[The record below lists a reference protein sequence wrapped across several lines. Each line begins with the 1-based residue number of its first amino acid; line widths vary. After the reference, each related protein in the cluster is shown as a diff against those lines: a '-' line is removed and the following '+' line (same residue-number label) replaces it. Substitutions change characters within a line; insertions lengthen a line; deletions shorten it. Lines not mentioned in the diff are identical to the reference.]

1 MQPEVIKNITPTYRY
16 FSIKNDL
23 APVQSLASGH
33 FMYIGQ
39 FTENFDL
46 INAELNNGTAVS
58 TLTESRKLLAEMG
71 KSGNIPTT
79 LFVDLSVFANDIQSF
94 VDFLQ
99 KDSKLSAIPVILNI
113 RNLTADQVA
122 SFKSKR
128 VVDDLIDFKVELSSI
143 HQKITFLRKTKESL
157 VERKGSIKPEYNS
170 YSVYKQSHLFKRS
183 MDMFMSFS
191 LLVILLPVF
200 LIIALAVKLETR
212 GPVFYKSYRAGRGYR
227 IFKFYKFRTMKV
239 GAERMINSIAH
250 LNKYNNF
257 GHAPVFFK
265 VDNDPR
271 ITRVGQFL
279 RNSGLD
285 ELPQLLNVLIGDMS
299 IVGNRPL
306 PLYEASS
313 LTNNEWAE
321 RFSAPSGITGLWQVS
336 CRKSESFTCY
346 DRMIMDIEYS
356 KHNNVLMDLGIML
369 KTPVVLAQGLINN
382 EEEENHMHPVQLQA
396 ELSQA

>member
-1 MQPEVIKNITPTYRY
+1 MQPEIIKNITPTYRY
-16 FSIKNDL
+16 FSIKKEL
-23 APVQSLASGH
+23 APVQSPVSGH

-46 INAELNNGTAVS
+46 ISAECFNGTAVP
-58 TLTESRKLLAEMG
+58 TLTESKSLLSEMS
-71 KSGNIPTT
+71 KSGNTPTAV
-79 LFVDLSVFANDIQSF
+79 FIDLSVFVKDIQSF
-94 VDFLQ
+94 IDFVQ

-113 RNLTADQVA
+113 RNLTADQLA

-128 VVDDLIDFKVELSSI
+128 VVDELIDFKVELASI
-143 HQKITFLRKTKESL
+143 QQKISFLRRAKESL
-157 VERKGSIKPEYNS
+157 VDRKGSIKPEFNS
-170 YSVYKQSHLFKRS
+170 YSVYKQSHLFKRV
-183 MDMFMSFS
+183 MDMLMSFS

-313 LTNNEWAE
+313 LTSNEWAE

-346 DRMIMDIEYS
+346 DRIIMDIEYS

-369 KTPVVLAQGLINN
+369 KTPVVLAQGLINH
-382 EEEENHMHPVQLQA
+382 EELEHQMHPVQLQA